1 MVVVALLLTLPFK
14 HEDQY
19 LLPVKISS
27 WLLLPFLIYSLI
39 SLQKALRENH
49 LPPKIFWS
57 IRKLLFV
64 FLVRKTHI
72 SNPANNSNYSLD
84 QFRNY
89 GAQVKQPNCDAA
101 VRSSSSSRTLV
112 VYSSDFLQVSSAK
125 RLLNIS
131 GTVRDREEVKVSK
144 RLY

>member
-1 MVVVALLLTLPFK
+1 
-14 HEDQY
+14 
-19 LLPVKISS
+19 
-27 WLLLPFLIYSLI
+27 
-39 SLQKALRENH
+39 LQKALRGNH
-49 LPPKIFWS
+49 LPPKTFWS
-57 IRKLLFV
+57 IRKLLII

-72 SNPANNSNYSLD
+72 FYPAKISNYSLAW
-84 QFRNY
+84 FRNY
-89 GAQVKQPNCDAA
+89 GVQVKLPNCDSA

-144 RLY
+144 RSY